1 MLPLLCWMNWGTIL
15 SWSNLT
21 DLTKL
26 DQILPRKNKNT
37 GNSFYKVK
45 RHQLK
50 EVEPQKKLR
59 LQRSARRRKRLEVT
73 MRRVGG
79 DSQDSREHFNCNA
92 TSVRRSSSLFAFLA
106 LAGDCG
112 GCWQCSWRSA
122 MQEWRCKCCQC
133 DKREGGEEEEELL
146 ALSRC
151 CTARCSGPRN
161 VKVCRRRKKLGD
173 SLLLIPKSDTT
184 CPHQAPTKEGGEENR
199 DSLLILSQIYV
210 LSNRG
215 IYQPFSNLCHL
226 FFQRG
231 RGGVLDLTPSVLP
244 SHLGCNFRYLPL
256 WKKNVDTL
264 PRVGM
269 NWKICRPRT
278 SKFAF

>member
-1 MLPLLCWMNWGTIL
+1 MLNELG
-15 SWSNLT
+15 SNF
-21 DLTKL
+21 KL
-26 DQILPRKNKNT
+26 IQSDWPYKTRPNSAQKKNT
-37 GNSFYKVK
+37 GNGFYKVK

-161 VKVCRRRKKLGD
+161 VKVCRRRK
-173 SLLLIPKSDTT
+173 
-184 CPHQAPTKEGGEENR
+184 ER
-199 DSLLILSQIYV
+199 DSPDLTRYHSALSQEV
-210 LSNRG
+210 RSSCWTSSTFV
-215 IYQPFSNLCHL
+215 QML
-226 FFQRG
+226 FT
-231 RGGVLDLTPSVLP
+231 DLTPL
-244 SHLGCNFRYLPL
+244 L
-256 WKKNVDTL
+256 
-264 PRVGM
+264 
-269 NWKICRPRT
+269 
-278 SKFAF
+278 